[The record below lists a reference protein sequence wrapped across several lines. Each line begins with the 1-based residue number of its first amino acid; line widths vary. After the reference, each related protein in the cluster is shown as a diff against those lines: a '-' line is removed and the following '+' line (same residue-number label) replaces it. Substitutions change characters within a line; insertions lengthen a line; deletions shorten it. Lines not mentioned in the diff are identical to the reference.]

1 MSKPT
6 ANHIAAMSGPQSQTA
21 ETPSSMRPRVIEKVV
36 LIIEHSTYRMDEQMI
51 LELPQ
56 FLPTDQTQ
64 LSLVHLLS
72 DVAVGLPFRHNH
84 MQDLLQ
90 SLEEQHQ
97 RQEAVQQEF
106 RTRLEQQGFSVV
118 DERAYAMNGQTLP
131 ELTEYI
137 EQSGQNLAVFYADRY
152 PVAHMGRT
160 PFFMHCIAH
169 LPISGIVLKRHLA
182 NTRSGLKVLLAVDDS
197 EASMTAVRKLPEL
210 LRTERLEVMLATVQS
225 PVYQDNAV
233 LAPFV
238 NQEILDEALVSN
250 ANMIFDMAQNILEAQ
265 GISVSQVK
273 RVIGS
278 PAAEL
283 GYLAQVEEPD
293 LLVVGSHNRKG
304 FLAWLMGSV
313 SSQLLHW
320 DTHNILI
327 VR

>member
-1 MSKPT
+1 MSKPV
-6 ANHIAAMSGPQSQTA
+6 ANNLAAASGSQSS
-21 ETPSSMRPRVIEKVV
+21 PVKPRVIEKVV
-36 LIIEHSTYRMDEQMI
+36 LIIEHNTYRLDEQMI
-51 LELPQ
+51 AELPQ
-56 FLPTDQTQ
+56 LLPPTQTQ
-64 LSLVHLLS
+64 LSVVHLLS
-72 DVAVGLPFRHNH
+72 DVSVGLPFRHNH

-97 RQEAVQQEF
+97 RQEAAQRAF

-118 DERAYAMNGQTLP
+118 EERAYALHGQTLP

-137 EQSGQNLAVFYADRY
+137 EQSGQNLAVFYADQY
-152 PVAHMGRT
+152 PVAHLGRT
-160 PFFMHCIAH
+160 PFFMQCIAH
-169 LPISGIVLKRHLA
+169 LPISGIVLKRYLSKGRTA
-182 NTRSGLKVLLAVDDS
+182 LKVLLAVDDS
-197 EASMTAVRKLPEL
+197 DASMTAVRKLPEL
-210 LRTERLEVMLATVQS
+210 LRTERLDITLATVQS

-238 NQEILDEALVSN
+238 NQDILDEALVSN
-250 ANMIFDMAQNILEAQ
+250 ADMIFEMAQDILEAQ

-320 DTHNILI
+320 DTHNILV